1 MGWSLRHWGSDST
14 FLHALLIF
22 TARKGRHRTLEV
34 YVHPAI
40 KGKATPVSLR
50 ATQKAHE
57 GRFFRFCLVSPMEL
71 ESKDQG
77 LIVIG

>member
-14 FLHALLIF
+14 FLHPSLIF

-40 KGKATPVSLR
+40 KDKATPVSLR
-50 ATQKAHE
+50 AT
-57 GRFFRFCLVSPMEL
+57 
-71 ESKDQG
+71 
-77 LIVIG
+77 